1 MPLFLTVAVIVYAVL
16 CRLYLLCEWTE
27 LAIIVVPSSRW
38 IKRRARP
45 TGWGGTRNR
54 A

>member
-27 LAIIVVPSSRW
+27 LAIIVSSTKLTMDQAKSQAHWVGRY
-38 IKRRARP
+38 P
-45 TGWGGTRNR
+45 E
-54 A
+54 